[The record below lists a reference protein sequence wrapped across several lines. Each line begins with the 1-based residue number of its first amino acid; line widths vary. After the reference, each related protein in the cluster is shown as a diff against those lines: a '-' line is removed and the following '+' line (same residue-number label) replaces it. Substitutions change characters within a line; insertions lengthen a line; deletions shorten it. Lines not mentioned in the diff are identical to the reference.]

1 MVVQGI
7 TLPVTDSVVEG
18 YRLAVTP
25 DRLLGRVESA
35 RSTISLLA
43 APLGPLVAG
52 VLLDGHLRPRHR
64 RLLRRL
70 QLALALWGTLSPSIR
85 RAPSLDELA
94 SLPGRGGKEGGER
107 GKL

>member
-1 MVVQGI
+1 VQAI
-7 TLPVTDSVVEG
+7 TLPVTDTVVEG

-52 VLLDGHLRPRHR
+52 ALLDSRSARATVAFFAVFS
-64 RLLRRL
+64 
-70 QLALALWGTLSPSIR
+70 LALALWGTLSPVIR
-85 RAPSLDELA
+85 AAPSLDELDA
-94 SLPGRGGKEGGER
+94 PSAA
-107 GKL
+107 

>member
-1 MVVQGI
+1 VLTAAIMVQGI

-25 DRLLGRVESA
+25 ARLLGRVESA

-52 VLLDGHLRPRHR
+52 ILLGAVSARATIAFFAVFS
-64 RLLRRL
+64 
-70 QLALALWGTLSPSIR
+70 LALALWGTLSPAIR
-85 RAPSLDELA
+85 RAPSLDELGA
-94 SLPGRGGKEGGER
+94 LPTPTAP
-107 GKL
+107 